1 MKAVD
6 YLATKLG
13 SPWIKR
19 SDFKA
24 YIAIKTLEVG
34 PNDLSS
40 LGNGVSV
47 EGEVKK
53 PNHSINMVLLKST
66 RPMNL
71 NGKSVLKAG
80 LGCVTFILRQPV
92 VLNMLC
98 HYYYLL

>member
-13 SPWIKR
+13 SPWFKR

-24 YIAIKTLEVG
+24 YIAVKRLDIG

-40 LGNGVSV
+40 PGDGVSM
-47 EGEVKK
+47 EGKGEESI
-53 PNHSINMVLLKST
+53 HSINMVLLKST
-66 RPMNL
+66 LPMNL

-80 LGCVTFILRQPV
+80 LGHVFNCWKSDTTHTVSF
-92 VLNMLC
+92 
-98 HYYYLL
+98 